1 MSETKNKAL
10 LGVLILIIVF
20 FLILMIFSFYTIN
33 IFKGESDVGLNFSN
47 GTDKIAVVEISGV
60 IMDSKD
66 TIEKLE
72 MAKKNKDIKAIIV
85 RVDSPGGAVGPS
97 QEIYQEMIHIDS
109 DKEKG
114 KPVYASF
121 GSIAASGG
129 YYVGSAARKIYSNP
143 GTLTGSIGVIMQFV
157 DLSKLYEW
165 AKINPNTLKAGRYKD
180 IGSPNRDMTEEER
193 DLMNGM
199 LGKVH
204 QQFIQH
210 ILDKRKDKIKGKI
223 QDHAQGQIFSGQE
236 AFELGLVDE
245 LAGLWQAAR
254 SIHKELK
261 LQGEPELIYVKKK
274 KKFSFLEMV
283 EDLEGKFSALKNGII
298 GNVIP
303 MFMLGRI

>member
-47 GTDKIAVVEISGV
+47 STDKIAVVEISGV

-72 MAKKNKDIKAIIV
+72 MARKNKDIKAIIV

-254 SIHKELK
+254 SIHKELT